1 MGLDKINFLAW
12 SPLVYILSGVAAGG
26 IFLLFYGIGQ
36 GIWKKRRR
44 QAVFL
49 QDQRETDLWSKIME
63 HKKIKG
69 FKDYVEER
77 TLYAGVKWSFKE
89 FILYSLLLGISGG
102 GIAIK
107 YLNNLPAALPLGV
120 GGLLISW
127 LYVNFFVVRKEALL
141 ERQFIPMIQH
151 FISEYSSL
159 SNITAALTNIL
170 VKLDNPLKEEVT
182 HLINDL
188 NSGCNT
194 EEAFFSFAERL
205 NSQRAFRF
213 AHILNL
219 RVNKGI
225 PINVMLFNL
234 YMDMK
239 TKVVKEKERNMESIG
254 VRMES
259 YMLYAAIPMMYLLA
273 SKINPKSHYL
283 LTQTPEG
290 KKMMLYIVT
299 FLVVGIISTISISNN
314 KIK

>member
-1 MGLDKINFLAW
+1 MNPLAL
-12 SPLVYILSGVAAGG
+12 SPLAYILYGAVVCGV
-26 IFLLFYGIGQ
+26 FLLVYGIGQ
-36 GIWKKRRR
+36 GILKKRRM

-49 QDQRETDLWSKIME
+49 KDKEETDLWSKIIE

-69 FKDYVEER
+69 FKDYIEER
-77 TLYAGVKWSFKE
+77 TNYAGVKWGFKE
-89 FILYSLLLGISGG
+89 FILYSSILGAAGG
-102 GIAIK
+102 GIAVN
-107 YLNNLPAALPLGV
+107 YLNNLSTAVPLGL
-120 GGLLISW
+120 GGLLIPW
-127 LYVNFFVVRKEALL
+127 LYMSFFVVRKEALL

-159 SNITAALTNIL
+159 ANITAALNNTL
-170 VKLDNPLKEEVT
+170 VKLDNPLKEEVAR
-182 HLINDL
+182 LINDL
-188 NSGCNT
+188 NSGRST
-194 EEAFFSFAERL
+194 EEAFFSFAEHL
-205 NSQRAFRF
+205 NSKWGFRF
-213 AHILNL
+213 AHILNF

-259 YMLYAAIPMMYLLA
+259 YMLYLAIPAMYLLA
-273 SKINPKSHYL
+273 SKINPQSHYL

-299 FLVVGIISTISISNN
+299 LLVAGIISTIRISSNR
-314 KIK
+314 IK